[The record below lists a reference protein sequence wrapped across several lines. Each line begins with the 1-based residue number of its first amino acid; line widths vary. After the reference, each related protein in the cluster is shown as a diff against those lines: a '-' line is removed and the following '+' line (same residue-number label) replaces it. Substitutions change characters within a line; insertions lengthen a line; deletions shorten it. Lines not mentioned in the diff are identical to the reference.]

1 MFLKNKVSLEEF
13 LKNQSNLIFGK
24 TLVDYENVQRIIK
37 VVFKKLKTISKEK
50 SKILAEIVSE
60 KLSAYR
66 NENLI
71 KDLKVEA

>member
-24 TLVDYENVQRIIK
+24 TLVDYENVPRIIK